1 MYAVMEQDNWEDY
14 DRKKTKT
21 RINVQ
26 FNTLARK
33 EWNIIASIHKL
44 YVFVFWFSFIYCLD
58 FCLSVSHCKCLDSLR
73 TGPAVMCPTD
83 FTFTELQRNFLI
95 LQKMSVKILRHV
107 LNWVEEQTYW
117 IASRFLML
125 GFELDLYS
133 PSEYCMVY
141 WYLYVVLIK
150 LAEKTHFRMAVSN
163 EPSKFVSIFI
173 CDFTS
178 EIC

>member
-1 MYAVMEQDNWEDY
+1 
-14 DRKKTKT
+14 
-21 RINVQ
+21 
-26 FNTLARK
+26 
-33 EWNIIASIHKL
+33 
-44 YVFVFWFSFIYCLD
+44 
-58 FCLSVSHCKCLDSLR
+58 
-73 TGPAVMCPTD
+73 MCPTD

-150 LAEKTHFRMAVSN
+150 IAEKIHFRMAVSN
-163 EPSKFVSIFI
+163 EPSEFVSIFI

>member
-1 MYAVMEQDNWEDY
+1 
-14 DRKKTKT
+14 
-21 RINVQ
+21 
-26 FNTLARK
+26 
-33 EWNIIASIHKL
+33 
-44 YVFVFWFSFIYCLD
+44 
-58 FCLSVSHCKCLDSLR
+58 
-73 TGPAVMCPTD
+73 
-83 FTFTELQRNFLI
+83 
-95 LQKMSVKILRHV
+95 MSVKILRHV

-163 EPSKFVSIFI
+163 EPSKFVSIFNVI
-173 CDFTS
+173 LLLRFVKYSCTS
-178 EIC
+178 TQLNLAGLNS

>member
-83 FTFTELQRNFLI
+83 FTFTELQRIFFDFAENVCQNIKTCSQLGGGANLLDSFSFSHAGIWIGSVFPQWI
-95 LQKMSVKILRHV
+95 LHGLLVPV
-107 LNWVEEQTYW
+107 CC
-117 IASRFLML
+117 
-125 GFELDLYS
+125 LDQACWKNS
-133 PSEYCMVY
+133 
-141 WYLYVVLIK
+141 
-150 LAEKTHFRMAVSN
+150 F
-163 EPSKFVSIFI
+163 
-173 CDFTS
+173 
-178 EIC
+178 

>member
-1 MYAVMEQDNWEDY
+1 MFSYFDFPSHIVWTSVCQFLIVNVWTHWEQA
-14 DRKKTKT
+14 
-21 RINVQ
+21 Q
-26 FNTLARK
+26 LSCARLILRLLSCK
-33 EWNIIASIHKL
+33 E
-44 YVFVFWFSFIYCLD
+44 FFF
-58 FCLSVSHCKCLDSLR
+58 
-73 TGPAVMCPTD
+73 
-83 FTFTELQRNFLI
+83 I

>member
-1 MYAVMEQDNWEDY
+1 M
-14 DRKKTKT
+14 
-21 RINVQ
+21 
-26 FNTLARK
+26 
-33 EWNIIASIHKL
+33 
-44 YVFVFWFSFIYCLD
+44 CL
-58 FCLSVSHCKCLDSLR
+58 
-73 TGPAVMCPTD
+73 TD
-83 FTFTELQRNFLI
+83 VLFTELQKNYLI

-150 LAEKTHFRMAVSN
+150 LAEKTHSRMAVSIDTG
-163 EPSKFVSIFI
+163 KFVTIFI

-178 EIC
+178 